1 MLYGIIGNGFS
12 RDEIEI
18 ITETLQAK
26 GHSEEVLGSFS
37 DDEEDS
43 EEEDPTNENEE
54 EQQQQSPGDSPQ
66 SSPGDS
72 PQSTNSNRQS
82 DEVCTTPH

>member
-1 MLYGIIGNGFS
+1 MLYGTIGNGFS

-54 EQQQQSPGDSPQ
+54 EQQQQQ
-66 SSPGDS
+66 SPGDS